1 MDTADS
7 YCNQAPLIPMLTT
20 PRDSFDYN
28 MCHKNRGICLILDHE
43 NFSRKKASTKLLPKR
58 SGTDV
63 DADSVE
69 TLFGKKLGF
78 TVSRHKDLQ
87 LSAVQCV
94 LKQTANLDHS
104 DNDCF
109 VCVVLTHGDHGEL
122 YAYDGKYQIELLYKY
137 FLNSCCPT
145 LVGKPKIFFIQACQG
160 NRLDNGV
167 IVQSRDALDSIDSVS
182 YLKIPTH
189 ADFLCAYST
198 LPGFYSFRNTQKGA
212 WFIRALVEVLVNYHE
227 EYDLLTMMTMVCQ
240 RVAYDYSSHAI
251 TQAMSEKKQ
260 VPCITSML
268 TRRVFFIPK
277 SIQL

>member
-1 MDTADS
+1 MDTGDG
-7 YCNQAPLIPMLTT
+7 YYRQTPQVPVLTT

-43 NFSRKKASTKLLPKR
+43 KFSRKSPVTRAIPKR
-58 SGTDV
+58 TGSDV
-63 DADSVE
+63 DSDSLIR
-69 TLFGKKLGF
+69 LFGEKLGF
-78 TVSRHKDLQ
+78 QISIHKDLKV
-87 LSAVQCV
+87 SETHFV
-94 LKQTANLDHS
+94 LNQVATLDHT

-109 VCVVLTHGDHGEL
+109 VCIVLTHGDHGEL
-122 YAYDGKYQIELLYKY
+122 FAYDGRYSIELLYRN
-137 FLNSCCPT
+137 FLNDACPT

-160 NRLDNGV
+160 SRLDNGV

-182 YLKIPTH
+182 YFKIPTH

-212 WFIRALVEVLVNYHE
+212 WFIRALVDVLVNYHE
-227 EYDLLTMMTMVCQ
+227 KYDLLTMMTIVCQ
-240 RVAYDYSSHAI
+240 RVAFDYSSNAQTH
-251 TQAMSEKKQ
+251 AMSQKKQ

-277 SIQL
+277 SIQI